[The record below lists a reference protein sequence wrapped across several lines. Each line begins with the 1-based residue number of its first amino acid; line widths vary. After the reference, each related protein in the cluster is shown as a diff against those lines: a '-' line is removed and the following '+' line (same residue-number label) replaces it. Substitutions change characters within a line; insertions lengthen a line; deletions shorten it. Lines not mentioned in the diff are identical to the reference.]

1 MMASITKALVPE
13 SFHTDSDDLPW
24 ADNWAG
30 DPGIKLKLLMA
41 DIEGGRYVVRMLFEP
56 RIEVAPH
63 KHSGEIHAFTF
74 SGEWAYLEYPESP
87 SNTAG
92 SYLFEPPGSTHTL
105 KVADDVVGITDVL
118 FVMYGAMLHLD
129 GGGSVIGVTD
139 AESVLREYAQLLR
152 EQGKALPA
160 RLPIGGSMAYRP
172 LP

>member
-1 MMASITKALVPE
+1 MATIAKPIIPD
-13 SFHTDSDDLPW
+13 SFHADSIDLPY

-41 DIEGGRYVVRMLFEP
+41 DIEGGRYVVRMQFEP
-56 RIEVAPH
+56 GIKVAPH

-74 SGEWAYLEYPESP
+74 AGEWAYLEYPESP
-87 SNTAG
+87 SNRAG

-105 KVADDVVGITDVL
+105 KVSDDVEGMTDVL

-129 GGGSVIGVTD
+129 DDGNVIGVTD

-152 EQGKALPA
+152 NQGKPVPG